1 MNRRGPASDVYLPVL
16 LPNGI
21 KTQFPKQSK
30 SGMQYHSSPLPFYL
44 VILKIYIIRYIIYG
58 ECQDVT
64 DFLAQL
70 ISTPHVAD
78 AVYQAFLSQC
88 TSRPAVR
95 ASSDFARYFHRWTRD
110 CRRDTSVVQ
119 PHRVRHFEAFYDVL
133 MGVLDAPEHPADR
146 A

>member
-1 MNRRGPASDVYLPVL
+1 
-16 LPNGI
+16 
-21 KTQFPKQSK
+21 
-30 SGMQYHSSPLPFYL
+30 MQYHSSPLPFYL

-110 CRRDTSVVQ
+110 CRRDTCIAPSGSVLDKKM
-119 PHRVRHFEAFYDVL
+119 PTPS
-133 MGVLDAPEHPADR
+133 MGVPGHLAYM
-146 A
+146 